1 MVIHVLDRSFQ
12 LVGVVDDYI
21 SVIWRPAYYDVGDFE
36 LYINAS
42 SEAVQLLQKNR
53 YLVRDTD
60 IEVDEAGNVA
70 YTNVMIIKNIT
81 LTTDAENGDHLTYT
95 GRELK
100 YLLHQRI
107 VWKQTRMSSKVEYGI
122 RRLVTE
128 NAISPTDP
136 NRVIPD
142 LVLGAEAGL
151 SARMDKQV
159 TGKYLDE
166 SITEICATYGYG
178 WEIFIYN
185 AAMVFIVYQGL
196 DRSYNQSERPYV
208 VFSDEFDNILNSEYQ
223 MQSEAYANT
232 ALIGGEGEGT
242 DRIYTSVG
250 DSNSGLERYETF
262 TDGSGISQN
271 KGNENEIPLEE
282 YLLLLQ
288 ETGKE
293 SLANL
298 AITEGFS
305 GEVISDGAFK
315 YGEDFFI
322 GDTVTVINHYG
333 ISKDVMVLS
342 AIESQDETGTK
353 LIPQFNI

>member
-1 MVIHVLDRSFQ
+1 MVIHVLDRAFN
-12 LVGVVDDYI
+12 LVDVVDNYI
-21 SVIWRPAYYDVGDFE
+21 SAIWRPAYYDVGDFE
-36 LYINAS
+36 LYIAAS
-42 SEAVQLLQKNR
+42 PEAVALLQKDR

-60 IEVDEAGNVA
+60 IEVDEAGNVT
-70 YTNVMIIKNIT
+70 YTKVMVIKNIT
-81 LTTDAENGDHLTYT
+81 LDTDAENGDHLTYT

-128 NAISPTDP
+128 NAINPTDSK
-136 NRVIPD
+136 RVIPN

-151 SARMDKQV
+151 SKSMDKQV

-166 SITEICATYGYG
+166 AIAEICATYGYG

-185 AAMVFIVYQGL
+185 ASMVFIVYQGL
-196 DRSYNQSERPYV
+196 NRSYNQSERPYV
-208 VFSDEFDNILNSEYQ
+208 VFSDSFDNIVNSNYQ

-242 DRIYTSVG
+242 DRIFTTVG

-271 KGNENEIPLEE
+271 KDSEDEIPLEE
-282 YLLLLQ
+282 YLVLLQ
-288 ETGKE
+288 EAGRE

-315 YGEDFFI
+315 YGVDFYI
-322 GDTVTVINHYG
+322 GDTVTVVNHYG
-333 ISKDVMVLS
+333 ISKDVIVLS